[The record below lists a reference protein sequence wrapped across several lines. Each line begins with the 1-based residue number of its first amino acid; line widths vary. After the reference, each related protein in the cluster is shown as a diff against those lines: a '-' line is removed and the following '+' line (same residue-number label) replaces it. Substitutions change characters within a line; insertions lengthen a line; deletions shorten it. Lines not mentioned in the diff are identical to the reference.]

1 MRKHGGSG
9 CFAVSSRY
17 CNRHVIIAHDLSQKL
32 GSCEHGK
39 IHLLSFSE
47 FRIVR
52 MDSSSVYNSLNGIGN
67 IGGALSVVD
76 FCAFFFQSSGK
87 RAFFCVR
94 AGDGKSLF
102 KKNLSQSA
110 HTDTAD
116 ANKMNS
122 HRFFEVYLIHSIILL
137 FIHGYVPIITLSD
150 LNEKC
155 YLSERICHQ

>member
-1 MRKHGGSG
+1 
-9 CFAVSSRY
+9 
-17 CNRHVIIAHDLSQKL
+17 
-32 GSCEHGK
+32 
-39 IHLLSFSE
+39 
-47 FRIVR
+47 
-52 MDSSSVYNSLNGIGN
+52 MDCSSVYNSLNGIGN

-94 AGDGKSLF
+94 AGDSEAFF

-116 ANKMNS
+116 ADKMNGY
-122 HRFFEVYLIHSIILL
+122 RFFEVYLIHSIILL
-137 FIHGYVPIITLSD
+137 FIHEYVPIITLSA

-155 YLSERICHQ
+155 FLKGRM